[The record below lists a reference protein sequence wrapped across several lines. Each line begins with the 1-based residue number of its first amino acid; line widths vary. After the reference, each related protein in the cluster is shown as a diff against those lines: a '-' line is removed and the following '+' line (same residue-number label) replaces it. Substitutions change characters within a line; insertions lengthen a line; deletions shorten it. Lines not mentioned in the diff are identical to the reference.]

1 MKHTFLDA
9 VVIIKGDCRVKV
21 GNLSIRI
28 PMEKELHSRN
38 EVAHF
43 VVDELV
49 KIRNRHEIGTK
60 WFIFY
65 NKVIGNFTPFL

>member
-9 VVIIKGDCRVKV
+9 TVIIKDDCRVKV
-21 GNLSIRI
+21 GNLAMR
-28 PMEKELHSRN
+28 MKTQKELLTRN
-38 EVAHF
+38 EIAHF

-65 NKVIGNFTPFL
+65 NKIMGNFTPFL